1 MPYISEYHGLLL
13 FLQNYNTILYCSNDL
28 PWISQGAAVIG
39 AARFLTGYKDSIA
52 TFPDTLSKHR
62 LVEAFKHVFSIRMSM
77 SDPAFSNNTHDAAKD
92 MVSGNYM
99 DKLREM
105 TLDHGVLPLSEY
117 GGKKW
122 SQVKDESEGN
132 YKEIAEDAHEGD
144 RRRRKLRLFNYL
156 EDKGTTHLAVVDKDR
171 NAVSITSTVNTYFGS
186 KVVSPSTGIV
196 FNDEMDDFAT
206 PGRPNLFGLPPSE
219 ANYIAPGK
227 RPLSSMSPT
236 LVFRRDFDGEVTESD
251 DLGKL
256 FMTLGSSGGPKI
268 ITAVLQVFMNHAL
281 LGMPLYSAVANPRIH
296 DQLLYHNSVVTTYD
310 KCPLLQ
316 GPTIEVTN
324 RTRTALKKRKH
335 KLLPVD
341 YLGTT
346 QAISVDLE
354 TDLLT
359 AVSDIRKVG
368 TPAGY

>member
-144 RRRRKLRLFNYL
+144 RRRRKLRHFMIRGRRILPS
-156 EDKGTTHLAVVDKDR
+156 
-171 NAVSITSTVNTYFGS
+171 SI
-186 KVVSPSTGIV
+186 KI
-196 FNDEMDDFAT
+196 AT
-206 PGRPNLFGLPPSE
+206 PCRLPVRST
-219 ANYIAPGK
+219 
-227 RPLSSMSPT
+227 PT
-236 LVFRRDFDGEVTESD
+236 LG
-251 DLGKL
+251 
-256 FMTLGSSGGPKI
+256 
-268 ITAVLQVFMNHAL
+268 Q
-281 LGMPLYSAVANPRIH
+281 
-296 DQLLYHNSVVTTYD
+296 
-310 KCPLLQ
+310 
-316 GPTIEVTN
+316 
-324 RTRTALKKRKH
+324 
-335 KLLPVD
+335 
-341 YLGTT
+341 
-346 QAISVDLE
+346 
-354 TDLLT
+354 
-359 AVSDIRKVG
+359 
-368 TPAGY
+368 